1 MELTYRELEN
11 QTRLLELAGKLDV
24 VGVGQ
29 VETRFAGHCSGDNLR
44 VLVDM
49 SVVEFM
55 ASIGI
60 RLLVLNAKSVANRGG
75 KIALVVPPG
84 RVRDTLE
91 LAALDAILPVYDDLD
106 AALAGLN

>member
-11 QTRLLELAGKLDV
+11 QVRLIELSGQLDV

-29 VETRFAGHCSGDNLR
+29 VETRFAGHCSGDNLH

-49 SVVEFM
+49 SAVAFM

-60 RLLVLNAKSVANRGG
+60 RMLILNAKSVARRGG
-75 KIALVVPPG
+75 KMALVIPAG
-84 RVRDTLE
+84 KVRETLE
-91 LAALDAILPVYDDLD
+91 LAAIDSVLPIFDDLD
-106 AALAGLN
+106 SALAKTG

>member
-11 QTRLLELAGKLDV
+11 QTRLLTLNGKLDV

-29 VETRFAGHCSGDNLR
+29 VETRFAGHCSGDGLR

-49 SVVEFM
+49 SEVAFM

-60 RLLVLNAKSVANRGG
+60 RLLVLNAKSVIKRGG
-75 KIALVVPPG
+75 KMALIVPPG
-84 RVRDTLE
+84 RVRETLE
-91 LAALDAILPVYDDLD
+91 LAALDNILPMFADFDS
-106 AALAGLN
+106 AAAGIG

>member
-11 QTRLLELAGKLDV
+11 QVRLIELSGQLDV

-29 VETRFAGHCSGDNLR
+29 VETRFAGHCSGDNLH

-49 SVVEFM
+49 SAVAFM

-60 RLLVLNAKSVANRGG
+60 RMLILNAKSVARRGG
-75 KIALVVPPG
+75 KMALIVPAG
-84 RVRDTLE
+84 KVRETLE
-91 LAALDAILPVYDDLD
+91 LAAIDNVLPIFDDLD
-106 AALAGLN
+106 SALAKTG